1 MGGNQM
7 TNLKTL
13 TVAGLLASF
22 LAVPSFAEENYIV
35 RLKSSAI
42 NSVAQQFGVTVKSAL
57 HGSADNAF
65 VVSVPDGP
73 FGSLVASSLKSSPLV
88 QSVEHDDTLGLPELS
103 TFAGSGHKVPALK
116 KWSGNFSLP
125 GPVPAWSAYLNQPA
139 VGIIRLNDAQNYF
152 GYGSGR
158 VAVIDTGVDYTH
170 PVLFPV
176 TDFWMGFD
184 FTRGNGL
191 DVTGNSDLD
200 QETTPMVDQE
210 TTPMVD
216 GSGTIILNQETT
228 PMVDQETTPMVDGG
242 KLPACFGHGTM
253 VAGIIHLA
261 APGARILPIKAFS
274 SDGTGKMSDIIKAIY
289 YAVDMG
295 ATVINAS
302 FSTPENSNELQKAM
316 AYATAHNVVFVTSV
330 ANDGSSAVVFPAGI
344 NPAIGVASTDNNDN
358 RSTFSNYGSDVE
370 LGAPGEAILT
380 TFPRNHYA
388 LGWGTSFST
397 PWVAGTVALMQ
408 SVNRRSSIDEVT
420 EDLQDSAHRLLSP
433 GMGAGRL
440 DVFKS
445 VYAAKY

>member
-1 MGGNQM
+1 MSGNYM
-7 TNLKTL
+7 TNLRTL
-13 TVAGLLASF
+13 TLAGLLTALST
-22 LAVPSFAEENYIV
+22 VPSFADDNYIV
-35 RLKSSAI
+35 RLKSSVI

-73 FGSLVASSLKSSPLV
+73 LGSFLANALKSSPSV

-103 TFAGSGHKVPALK
+103 AFAGSGHKVPALK
-116 KWSGNFSLP
+116 KWSGTFSLP
-125 GPVPAWSAYLNQPA
+125 GPIGGWNAYLNQPA
-139 VGIIRLNDAQNYF
+139 VGIVRLQDAQKAF

-184 FTRGNGL
+184 FTSGNNL
-191 DVTGNSDLD
+191 DVTGNSDLN

-242 KLPACFGHGTM
+242 KLPSCFGHGTM

-261 APGARILPIKAFS
+261 APAARILPIKAFA
-274 SDGTGKMSDIIKAIY
+274 SDGTGKISNIIKAIY

-302 FSTPENSNELQKAM
+302 FSTPANSPELQNAI
-316 AYATAHNVVFVTSV
+316 AYAASHGVVFVTSV
-330 ANDGSSAVVFPAGI
+330 ANNGSGAVVFPAGI
-344 NPAIGVASTDNNDN
+344 NPAIGVASTDNNDY
-358 RSTFSNYGSDVE
+358 RSSFSNYGSDVE
-370 LGAPGEAILT
+370 LGAPGEAIMT

-388 LGWGTSFST
+388 LGWGTSFAT
-397 PWVAGTVALMQ
+397 PWVAGTVALI
-408 SVNRRSSIDEVT
+408 RSASRNESIADVT
-420 EDLQDSAHRLLSP
+420 EDLQDGAHSANSSGL
-433 GMGAGRL
+433 GAGRL
-440 DVFKS
+440 DIYKS
-445 VYAAKY
+445 VSRAKN